1 MTRGFLVRGTVSV
14 IAAAM
19 VSSTAVRLAAQGPPP
34 PPKAAPPPGW
44 IDPRNPPKEDPNW
57 QPPRTADGQPNIE
70 GQWGQASDIITYSIE
85 DPEAERAGHTA
96 ISGQRP
102 MVGRPIIDPIDGKIP
117 YQPWAAAKAKDIY
130 DHHMDPKPYQLDPQ
144 ARCWLQGV
152 PRGTLQSESHVV
164 QTPGQIVILH
174 DYSHSYRVIPLDNRP
189 KLPEHMK
196 LFMGESRGRWEG
208 NTLVIDTTNLNDIPW
223 FDIVGSFHSDAIRV
237 AERITRI
244 DDETLEYLATVED
257 TKMYTRPWTMRFTM
271 KRNTEPGYEQWEHA
285 CYEGER
291 SLHRLLARPD
301 SGR

>member
-1 MTRGFLVRGTVSV
+1 MTARHSV
-14 IAAAM
+14 AISAALM
-19 VSSTAVRLAAQGPPP
+19 AVLLAAPNIAGQENRPSNGASA
-34 PPKAAPPPGW
+34 KAGYV
-44 IDPRNPPKEDPNW
+44 
-57 QPPRTADGQPNIE
+57 QPRTPDGQP
-70 GQWGQASDIITYSIE
+70 DIRGFWHIVPFGTYSLE
-85 DPEAERAGHTA
+85 DMSLQGLGAGDFSTKLPGGSR
-96 ISGQRP
+96 I
-102 MVGRPIIDPIDGKIP
+102 VDPADGKIP
-117 YQPWAAAKAKDIY
+117 YQPWAAAKAKDIN

-164 QTPGQIVILH
+164 QTPEQIVILH

-237 AERITRI
+237 GERVTRI

>member
-1 MTRGFLVRGTVSV
+1 SV
-14 IAAAM
+14 AIGAAA
-19 VSSTAVRLAAQGPPP
+19 VVAVLLSAANVAGQQNRAPNGAPA
-34 PPKAAPPPGW
+34 KAAYV
-44 IDPRNPPKEDPNW
+44 
-57 QPPRTADGQPNIE
+57 PPRTPDGQP
-70 GQWGQASDIITYSIE
+70 DIRGFWRSVPFGTYSLE
-85 DPEAERAGHTA
+85 DMSLQGLGGGDFFTKIPGGSR
-96 ISGQRP
+96 I
-102 MVGRPIIDPIDGKIP
+102 VDPPDGKIP
-117 YQPWAAAKAKDIY
+117 YKPWAAAKARDIY

-152 PRGTLQSESHVV
+152 PRGTVQSEAQVV

-208 NTLVIDTTNLNDIPW
+208 NTLEIDTTNLNDIPW
-223 FDIVGSFHSDAIRV
+223 FDIVGSFHSDAIRLT
-237 AERITRI
+237 ERFTRI